1 MEHQKAGSQYMTG
14 SVSRGGEGV
23 VRIPGDPENSPEKSL
38 KALRAVVLSM
48 FLILKRPFHGQK

>member
-38 KALRAVVLSM
+38 KALRAVVL
-48 FLILKRPFHGQK
+48 FHVSYFKKAVSRD